1 MRYASIFLAFVRDT
15 PAPSSVDKG
24 NLVLGHIATHFLL
37 NSGGIGCWVAELNV
51 VLCLDTRANRIQNLL
66 CPSATTGLNIS
77 LIYNPF
83 RLWTYKLQAWC
94 QRSTKPNMESVVF
107 LRKPRVEIWSA
118 LCSRDL
124 RSHRTQRL
132 ERRRDMLQFLSMDK
146 ITLYRRRGMKS

>member
-83 RLWTYKLQAWC
+83 HLWTHINCKHDVKDQ
-94 QRSTKPNMESVVF
+94 PNRIWRASYF
-107 LRKPRVEIWSA
+107 LGSHELKYGQLFVVEICAHIAHRGWNVDEI
-118 LCSRDL
+118 CSN
-124 RSHRTQRL
+124 SYQWI
-132 ERRRDMLQFLSMDK
+132 K
-146 ITLYRRRGMKS
+146 